1 MPKAT
6 CRCGQKLSLP
16 VNGPDRVI
24 CPSCAARVRVRRDA
38 PKVGPGDGFIRFNCP
53 CGRRLKVRA
62 EASNGVTPQVGK
74 CPDCGRVVPVPAT
87 ASVSAASASASAP
100 SGTLKL
106 KGHGAETPTEELG
119 NDEFAA
125 LERWASGHL
134 SRGGP
139 AEVVTVSASA
149 PIPIA
154 PPAPATAPPPPP
166 PPYSVKVEAGLR
178 VCPRCGRPIHLSAV
192 ACRECGAPVPK
203 R

>member
-1 MPKAT
+1 MPRAT

-24 CPSCAARVRVRRDA
+24 CPKCSARVRIRRDP
-38 PKVGPGDGFIRFNCP
+38 PKVGPGDGFVRFNCV

-62 EASNGVTPQVGK
+62 DLATGTTPQAGK

-87 ASVSAASASASAP
+87 ASLSDASFKVKSYGS
-100 SGTLKL
+100 
-106 KGHGAETPTEELG
+106 ETPTEEMSP
-119 NDEFAA
+119 DEFAA
-125 LERWASGHL
+125 LARWAESHL
-134 SRGGP
+134 LK
-139 AEVVTVSASA
+139 T
-149 PIPIA
+149 A
-154 PPAPATAPPPPP
+154 PPAAIVQQTASPFPAPAGPAAPAPTPPPTPTP
-166 PPYSVKVEAGLR
+166 APVSVKIEAGLR